1 MNSFTLKIIGFRVII
16 DMISDMN
23 FLNLFFFQDGDV
35 QCGVVSWGIGCA
47 DAGYPGV
54 YSEVAN
60 YIDWI
65 AAHA

>member
-1 MNSFTLKIIGFRVII
+1 
-16 DMISDMN
+16 MISDIN
-23 FLNLFFFQDGDV
+23 FLNLSLCQDGDV

-65 AAHA
+65 SNNA